1 MKTINST
8 AELKIVILQLELHQE
23 IQGQILKEQFVVTI
37 NSFTPI
43 NLIKKAL
50 NDVASSP
57 YLIDNII
64 STSMGLITGYISK
77 SHSLGSSNSLFR
89 KLLGSVLQ
97 FGVTNILAQHP
108 EIFKSV
114 GHYLMDKIFHKKI
127 ETTPE
132 P

>member
-1 MKTINST
+1 MKTINSA
-8 AELKIVILQLELHQE
+8 AELKIVILQLELQQE
-23 IQGQILKEQFVVTI
+23 IQGQILKEHVFVTI
-37 NSFTPI
+37 SSFTPV

-50 NDVASSP
+50 NDVATSP

-64 STSMGLITGYISK
+64 GTTVGLVTGYVSK
-77 SHSLGSSNSLFR
+77 LLAVGSSDNIFR

-97 FGVTNILAQHP
+97 FGVTNIVAQHP

-114 GHYLMDKIFHKKI
+114 GQFLMNQIFHKKI
-127 ETTPE
+127 ENTPE